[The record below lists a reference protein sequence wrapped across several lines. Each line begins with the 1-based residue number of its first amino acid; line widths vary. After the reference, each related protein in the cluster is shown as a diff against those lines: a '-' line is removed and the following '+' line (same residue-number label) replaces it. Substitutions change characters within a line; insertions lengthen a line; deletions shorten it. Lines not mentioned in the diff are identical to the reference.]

1 MRDLILTTTM
11 NFDSN
16 YWEERYKNN
25 QTAWDAGS
33 VTTPVKHYID
43 NLTNKNLKILVPGAG
58 NGHEFEYL
66 VQQGF
71 NNSYVIDIAST
82 PLQNIKARLP
92 EVPDPHIIHGDFF
105 NHVGEYDLIIEQTF
119 FCAVNPALRKQYTEK
134 MYSLLKPGGRLAG
147 LLFNFPLT
155 EQGPPFGGSAEEYE
169 AIFSSL
175 FTINKMEETYNSIK
189 PRAGKEL
196 FFIFEKK

>member
-1 MRDLILTTTM
+1 M

-25 QTAWDAGS
+25 QTGWDAGS
-33 VTTPVKHYID
+33 VTIPIKHYID
-43 NLTNKNLKILVPGAG
+43 NLTNKKLKILVPGAG
-58 NGHEFEYL
+58 NGYEFEYL
-66 VQQGF
+66 LQQGF
-71 NNSYVIDIAST
+71 NNSYVIDIALT

-92 EVPDPHIIHGDFF
+92 EVPGTHIIHGDFF
-105 NHVGEYDLIIEQTF
+105 DHVGEYDLIIEQTF
-119 FCAVNPALRKQYTEK
+119 FCALNPELRQQYVEK

-147 LLFNFPLT
+147 LLFSFPLT

-175 FTINKMEETYNSIK
+175 FTINKMEEAYNSIK

>member
-1 MRDLILTTTM
+1 M

-25 QTAWDAGS
+25 QTGWDAGS
-33 VTTPVKHYID
+33 VTTPIKHYID
-43 NLTNKNLKILVPGAG
+43 NLTDKNLKILVPGAG

-66 VQQGF
+66 LQQGF

-92 EVPDPHIIHGDFF
+92 EVPDSHIIHGDFF
-105 NHVGEYDLIIEQTF
+105 DHAGEYDLIIEQTF
-119 FCAVNPALRKQYTEK
+119 FCALNPALRKQYAEK

-147 LLFNFPLT
+147 LLFSFPLT
-155 EQGPPFGGSAEEYE
+155 EQGPPFGGSVEEYE
-169 AIFSSL
+169 AIFSPH
-175 FTINKMEETYNSIK
+175 FTINKMEEAYNSIK